1 MEDGPRV
8 VRRVVCGYKQGW
20 LPGEWLQ
27 TWRRLDRV
35 LARAKLKVKA
45 TLAPL
50 EDMPGDTDILVV
62 PPDLREAANAAVPPG
77 TPILVTSAAAAAGA
91 FADLV
96 RRLEAGTELSAERVD
111 PADAG
116 KPKIVTYRGQTLID

>member
-50 EDMPGDTDILVV
+50 EDLPADTDILVV